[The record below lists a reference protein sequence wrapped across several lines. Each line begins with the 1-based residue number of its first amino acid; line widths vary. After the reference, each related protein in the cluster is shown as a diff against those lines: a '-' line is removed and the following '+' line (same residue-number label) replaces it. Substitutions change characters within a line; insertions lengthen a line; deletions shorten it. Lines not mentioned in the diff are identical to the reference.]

1 MSLNIDNIIA
11 AKAISNEIKEDINA
25 DVLHKTGDETAGG
38 NKTFTDSLIVQ
49 KGIEG
54 QDGLAATGYDLTLIP
69 NGFSGVVLFK
79 GEAGNRLTGLT
90 KSAEGV
96 ITYDPV
102 KVGASIGGVFSQV
115 LNADGS
121 VTFNFN
127 VTAPN
132 VVYGTSPYGGSL
144 VTDANAITRN
154 GFYSCLGTATG
165 VPDAAYSWNFIHM
178 NSNQGTTSAYQRWV
192 AVNATPIIY
201 ERLKTN
207 SVWGAFTIVNAK
219 DTIPTPGSVNPLTS
233 GGAFTALQG
242 LSGGFSFSMA
252 ADKSMVVNF
261 TDLTTHEVYSPTTQ
275 SRDTTGQALVAT
287 TTEMAGYMKTIAE
300 MAR

>member
-11 AKAISNEIKEDINA
+11 AKALSNEIKEDINT
-25 DVLHKTGDETAGG
+25 DVVHKSGDETIAGE
-38 NKTFTDSLIVQ
+38 KTFTGDIISQ
-49 KGIEG
+49 KGIEAA
-54 QDGLAATGYDLTLIP
+54 DGFAATGYDATLIP
-69 NGFSGVVLFK
+69 NGFSGVVLCK
-79 GEAGNRLTGLT
+79 TGDGNRLVGLT
-90 KSAEGV
+90 KSATGV

-102 KVGASIGGVFSQV
+102 KIGASIGGVFSQV
-115 LNADGS
+115 FNSDGT

-127 VTAPN
+127 VAAPN
-132 VVYGTSPYGGSL
+132 LPYGTSVYGGSL
-144 VTDANAITRN
+144 VTDTNSVNRN
-154 GFYSCLGTATG
+154 GFYSCLGTATS
-165 VPDAAYSWNFIHM
+165 VPNVNYSWNFIHM

-192 AVNATPIIY
+192 AVNSTPIIY

-207 SVWGAFTIVNAK
+207 STWGAFTIVNAK
-219 DTIPTPGSVNPLTS
+219 DTVPTSGSVNPLTS

-261 TDLTTHEVYSPTTQ
+261 TDPTTHEVYSPTTQ

-287 TTEMAGYMKTIAE
+287 TTEMAEYMKTIAE